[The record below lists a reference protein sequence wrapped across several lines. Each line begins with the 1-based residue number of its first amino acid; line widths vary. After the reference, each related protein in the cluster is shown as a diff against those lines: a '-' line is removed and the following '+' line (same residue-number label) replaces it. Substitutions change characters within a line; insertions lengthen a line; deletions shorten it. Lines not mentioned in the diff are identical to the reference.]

1 MKLKSLLNEKYLGFG
16 NQGKKPVHEAADR
29 ATIGLQIIE
38 DIEEMQTKLED
49 VRNALT
55 STTEFRQTLKDSEM
69 TIKRIEH
76 ALAVLDEKCK
86 GLILPDDPGP
96 MRIDTRSTKDIDLWI
111 PGADDSYDKEDDAN
125 YIQQSLKNA
134 GVPSK
139 VTVSIDEFYVNLE
152 NSNDLDKAKEV
163 IQDLGYEYKEKD
175 R

>member
-1 MKLKSLLNEKYLGFG
+1 
-16 NQGKKPVHEAADR
+16 
-29 ATIGLQIIE
+29 
-38 DIEEMQTKLED
+38 
-49 VRNALT
+49 
-55 STTEFRQTLKDSEM
+55 
-69 TIKRIEH
+69 
-76 ALAVLDEKCK
+76 
-86 GLILPDDPGP
+86 